1 MTPSSSTPVSVSPAP
16 PWPPVS
22 SVPPTTTAA
31 IASSSQPA
39 PAAPGLERLA
49 EEPHRRLDL
58 LTGEWVLV
66 SPHRTK
72 RPWQGKVERLMDVV
86 RPQYDETCYLC
97 PGNQRA
103 GGHENPRYAGTFVFD
118 NDFAA
123 LLPHGS
129 SAPSSPSK
137 DTPPVERREI
147 RVAGLLS
154 ARLEPGVCRVVC
166 FSPRHDLTLADM
178 DAAAVRGV
186 VDVWAEEYARL
197 GARADV
203 GHVQIFENKGEL
215 MGCSNPHPHGQI
227 WAQRS
232 VPLHPAREGE
242 RQREHLERTGR
253 TLLADYLDVEL
264 AEGERVVLANDHFVA
279 LVPWWAVWPF
289 EVLVVARRP
298 AAHLGELAD
307 EERGG
312 LADVVRRVAV
322 RYDNLFETSFPYSAG
337 LHQAPTDGRP
347 HPEWHLHMHFYP
359 PLLRSATVRKFL
371 VGYEMLGE
379 PQRDITPEA
388 AAARLRA
395 LPDVHYRVRNSA

>member
-1 MTPSSSTPVSVSPAP
+1 
-16 PWPPVS
+16 
-22 SVPPTTTAA
+22 
-31 IASSSQPA
+31 
-39 PAAPGLERLA
+39 
-49 EEPHRRLDL
+49 
-58 LTGEWVLV
+58 
-66 SPHRTK
+66 
-72 RPWQGKVERLMDVV
+72 GKVERLMDVV
-86 RPQYDETCYLC
+86 RPQYEPTCYLC

-103 GGHENPRYAGTFVFD
+103 GGHQNPGYTGTFVFD

-123 LLPHGS
+123 LMPNGS
-129 SAPSSPSK
+129 SAPSSP
-137 DTPPVERREI
+137 
-147 RVAGLLS
+147 VAGTPAITVAGMLQ

-178 DAAAVRGV
+178 DQPAVRRV

-197 GARADV
+197 GSRPDI

-232 VPLHPAREGE
+232 VPLHPTREGE
-242 RQREHLERTGR
+242 RQAEHLQRTGR
-253 TLLADYLDVEL
+253 TLLADYLEAEL
-264 AEGERVVLANDHFVA
+264 SEGERVVLANDHFVA
-279 LVPWWAVWPF
+279 LVPWWAVWPY
-289 EVLVVARRP
+289 EVLVAARRP
-298 AAHLGELAD
+298 VADLGELTDA
-307 EERGG
+307 ERDG

-337 LHQAPTDGRP
+337 LHQSPTDGRP

-395 LPDVHYRVRNSA
+395 LPDVHYRVRQ